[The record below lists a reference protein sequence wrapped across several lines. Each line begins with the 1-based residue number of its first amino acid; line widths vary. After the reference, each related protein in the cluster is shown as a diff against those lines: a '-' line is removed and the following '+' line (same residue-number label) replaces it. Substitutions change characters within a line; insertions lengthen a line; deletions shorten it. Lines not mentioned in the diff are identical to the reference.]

1 MISAIFSFIGF
12 QEITIILVISVLV
25 FGPKKIPEIARGLGE
40 GLRAMREATDEI
52 KREVMESAEKVDPTK
67 EMKKAQQEIESEIND
82 AKKEID
88 DAMGPVT
95 RKRL

>member
-1 MISAIFSFIGF
+1 MIMAVFSFIGF
-12 QEITIILVISVLV
+12 QEIVIILFITVLV

-52 KREVMESAEKVDPTK
+52 KREVMESAEKMDVTK
-67 EMKKAQQEIESEIND
+67 DIKKVQEDMESEINE
-82 AKKEID
+82 AKKGIE
-88 DAMGPVT
+88 DAVGPVT